1 MSKVSIQKVTT
12 QRQRRQYAIFP
23 WQIYQGDPLWVPPL
37 VPDRLKQLNPEEG
50 TFFQHG
56 KADFFLAYKDSQ
68 LAGTI
73 MAAEDRSS
81 NQSRHLTDAMF
92 GFFECVNDQEVA
104 NALFDTAQAWARAHG
119 LNRLVGPFHQDYD
132 SAYGILIEGRDRP
145 PVISCGHTP
154 AYYEDLVVHYGFEPY
169 RPDNIAFAVD
179 ITKET
184 REFKLLHKLAAK
196 AEQRGTVVIR
206 EARLDEWDREADRI
220 HFLLNKALAHL
231 VDYVGWDREAL
242 NDTLEPFR
250 KYADPELVLF
260 ADVGDRT
267 VGFFPGIPNLNE
279 ILHHL
284 NGLRYPWDSL
294 RYLRYKNLQ
303 PKCLAIKSVL
313 VLPEYWG
320 TGVSLM
326 LFSEMLKRARAKG
339 YQWVDLSLT
348 SADNPKTPMLA
359 ERMGGEIYKRYRVY
373 SIPVNEAQDGR
384 KA

>member
-1 MSKVSIQKVTT
+1 VSEISIQKVST
-12 QRQRRQYAIFP
+12 RHQRRLYTTFP
-23 WQIYQGDPLWVPPL
+23 WQIYKDDPLWVPPL
-37 VPDRLKQLNPEEG
+37 VPDRMKQLDPDQG
-50 TFFQHG
+50 TFYKHG
-56 KADFFLAYKDSQ
+56 RADFFLAYKDGR

-81 NQSRHLTDAMF
+81 NQSRNLTDAMF
-92 GFFECVNDQEVA
+92 GFFECINDQAVA
-104 NALFDTAQAWARAHG
+104 NALFDCARAWASSHG
-119 LNRLVGPFHQDYD
+119 LTQLIGPFHQDYD
-132 SAYGILIEGRDRP
+132 SAYGVLVEGRDRP
-145 PVISCGHTP
+145 PAISCGHTP
-154 AYYEDLVVHYGFEPY
+154 AYYENLVLNYGFTPY

-179 ITKET
+179 ITQDT
-184 REFKLLHKLAAK
+184 REFQLLHKLAAK
-196 AEQRGTVVIR
+196 AKERGTAVIR
-206 EARLDEWDREADRI
+206 EARLDEWDREADRV

-260 ADVGDRT
+260 ADVGDQT

-320 TGVSLM
+320 TGISLM
-326 LFSEMLKRARAKG
+326 LFSEMLKRARTKG
-339 YQWVDLSLT
+339 YHWLDLSLT
-348 SADNPKTPMLA
+348 SIDNPKTPMLA

-373 SIPVNEAQDGR
+373 KLPVD
-384 KA
+384 